1 MLQFWMILRF
11 WITDLKQY
19 TILKKLNRNKKSENG
34 ITSGQLNTRWL
45 SQNENVKFCHTLVLK
60 VCSATEP
67 WSSMLQLVSQS
78 HCHRCSCYGMITVK
92 SQVNYIDVTLARLR

>member
-67 WSSMLQLVSQS
+67 WSSVQLLWYDNSKITS
-78 HCHRCSCYGMITVK
+78 KLHRCDSGQIE
-92 SQVNYIDVTLARLR
+92 IEA